1 MLWLRAVVFCFASV
15 CCHVAHA
22 QATHPLDPDTT
33 AAPAAP
39 TASTPEPVDTAL
51 IVTRADTDER
61 LAISAI
67 ELAGQPDPIIALAP
81 ALEDITRS
89 VDLRRQALSP
99 AQLRRVPIMRLE
111 SLDRHWQF
119 DSKRFTRW
127 RDALQI
133 ATAPYAED
141 AAELAQRRASW
152 QATRQQ
158 PSSIPPLLLSRIDA
172 LITRLTEAEQ
182 ALAGP
187 LSRQM
192 ELSARANAMEVR
204 LQSGHAAVTDAISYL
219 DHQLLQVDSPPLWRI
234 DTDSPDQRAAASDAL
249 SSGLQ
254 IELEFSR
261 AYQSEHRHTQ
271 ILFHTIQVLLLP
283 LLLWARRYGR
293 RANVNNS
300 IDAATQRV
308 LARPWSTWLL
318 LSTVAMLVL
327 EPDAPLLTLQAGMLF
342 ALVPVLRLL
351 PPASKHLLGHWP
363 LVASLLYLLAGLGFF
378 FLSSNTAFRVYTLA
392 LTLVAMVLT
401 GFVQWRAYR
410 AGHARTTGRTGQ
422 LLRAA
427 AWGAQVLFAV
437 SLLANILG
445 NRTLAEMLTSAIID
459 SAYFGLLL
467 YVGIAVLL
475 SLLHLLLSRPSL
487 ARYRL
492 TRDHAPPLLSLL
504 ARVGVFAAVVG
515 WIIYAMDSFRILRPT
530 YAVLGKVLSHE
541 FSFGEFSL
549 SLGHVL
555 AFIAA
560 ITIAFWAARVTRLLL
575 QDILQHGTSVSRGI
589 GNSIASLASYAVLML
604 GVVIAL
610 SAAGFKGSQ
619 LALLFGALGV
629 GIGFGLQNVVN
640 NFVSGLIL
648 MFERPIQ
655 PGDVVEV
662 GPINGRVRDIGMRST
677 RIKTFDG
684 ADVVV
689 PNGPLLSE
697 PLVNWTLLDR
707 NRRMEVNVGVA
718 YGSDPQ
724 QVLGLL
730 SRCAGQ
736 TPGVATEPAV
746 VALFVGFG
754 ASSLDFSVR
763 AWTRDYD
770 HWLNIRSEL
779 ITRIHAALQESGI
792 DIPYPQQD
800 VHVRSL
806 PKAAMDAST
815 EPPPS
820 VA

>member
-1 MLWLRAVVFCFASV
+1 MHWLRAVVFCFAAA

-22 QATHPLDPDTT
+22 QATNPPVPSTT
-33 AAPAAP
+33 VAPASP
-39 TASTPEPVDTAL
+39 TAITPEPIDAAL

-67 ELAGQPDPIIALAP
+67 ELAGQPDPIIALASP
-81 ALEDITRS
+81 LEAITRS
-89 VDLRRQALSP
+89 VDQRRQALSP

-119 DSKRFTRW
+119 DSKRFARW
-127 RDALQI
+127 RDSLQI
-133 ATAPYAED
+133 ATTPYAED

-158 PSSIPPLLLSRIDA
+158 PSAIPPLLLSRIDA

-187 LSRQM
+187 LARQM
-192 ELSARANAMEVR
+192 ELSARANAMEAR
-204 LQSGHAAVTDAISYL
+204 LQSGHAAVTDAIGYL
-219 DHQLLQVDSPPLWRI
+219 DHQLLQVDSPPLWQI
-234 DTDSPDQRAAASDAL
+234 DTDSPDQRAVASDAL

-261 AYQSEHRHTQ
+261 AYQGEHRHTQ
-271 ILFHTIQVLLLP
+271 FLFHAIQILLLP

-293 RANVNNS
+293 RAEINNS
-300 IDAATQRV
+300 IEAATQRV

-318 LSTVAMLVL
+318 MSTVAMLAL

-342 ALVPVLRLL
+342 ALIPVLRLL
-351 PPASKHLLGHWP
+351 PPGSKRLLGDWP

-378 FLSSNTAFRVYTLA
+378 FLSSNVAFRLYTLV
-392 LTLVAMVLT
+392 LTLVAMLLT
-401 GFVQWRAYR
+401 GFVQWKAYR

-427 AWGAQVLFAV
+427 AWVAQGLFAL
-437 SLLANILG
+437 SLLANIIG
-445 NRTLAEMLTSAIID
+445 NRTLAEMLTNAIID

-504 ARVGVFAAVVG
+504 ARLGVFVAIVG
-515 WIIYAMDSFRILRPT
+515 WMIYTMDSFRILRPT
-530 YAVLGKVLSHE
+530 YAILGKVLSHE

-555 AFIAA
+555 AFVAA

-677 RIKTFDG
+677 RIKTFEG

-689 PNGPLLSE
+689 PNGTLLSE

-718 YGSDPQ
+718 YGSDPK
-724 QVLGLL
+724 QVLELL
-730 SRCAGQ
+730 SRCAEQ

-770 HWLNIRSEL
+770 HWLSIRSAL
-779 ITRIHAALQESGI
+779 VTSIHTALQEADI
-792 DIPYPQQD
+792 EIPYPQQD

-806 PKAAMDAST
+806 PTTPPVPSID
-815 EPPPS
+815 PPP
-820 VA
+820 ATA